1 MAKKQSSLIN
11 MVLTL
16 FVITVVA
23 AVALGFVYY
32 FTKEPIAQVK
42 EKKLNEGL
50 MKVLPAF
57 DHQVAEEVEGVP
69 TYKAF
74 DANEQLV
81 GTAIEVVTDKGFGG
95 DVKVLVGFD
104 TEGKIFGYT
113 VLEHKETAGLGS
125 KMGDWFQEGGKGNV
139 IGKDLSTPAKVS
151 KDGGDV
157 DAITAA
163 TISSR
168 AFCDA
173 LNKAYATYVNTVG
186 SCVSTSMVILTD
198 ETGRCDTLKNVETIC
213 KTANDSFTVTF
224 KEEGGQDNE

>member
-16 FVITVVA
+16 FVITTVA

-32 FTKEPIAQVK
+32 FTKEPISLVK

-50 MKVLPAF
+50 MQVLPTF
-57 DHQVAEEVEGVP
+57 DHQVAEEVDGVP

-139 IGKDLSTPAKVS
+139 IGKDLSTPAKVK

-173 LNKAYATYVNTVG
+173 LNRAYATYTASQSSNTA
-186 SCVSTSMVILTD
+186 T
-198 ETGRCDTLKNVETIC
+198 EAQPAAEEAKAEA
-213 KTANDSFTVTF
+213 TAEPTEVAEN
-224 KEEGGQDNE
+224 EGGQDNE

>member
-32 FTKEPIAQVK
+32 FTKEPSAQVK

>member
-32 FTKEPIAQVK
+32 FTQEPISLVK

-50 MKVLPAF
+50 MQVLPTF

-81 GTAIEVVTDKGFGG
+81 GTAVEVVTDKGFGG

-104 TEGKIFGYT
+104 TDGKIFGYT

-186 SCVSTSMVILTD
+186 TCVSTDTLIVKDSK
-198 ETGRCDTLKNVETIC
+198 GCDTLTNVSTVC
-213 KTANDSFTVTF
+213 KSGENSIEVTL

>member
-1 MAKKQSSLIN
+1 

-32 FTKEPIAQVK
+32 FTQEPIAQVK

-139 IGKDLSTPAKVS
+139 IGKDLSTPAKVK

-186 SCVSTSMVILTD
+186 TCVSTSMVILTD

>member
-1 MAKKQSSLIN
+1 

-32 FTKEPIAQVK
+32 FTQEPIAQVK